1 MSRALQLNNT
11 WGPSTQGPRACTSSS
26 FPETRVW
33 YWVTFEGP
41 PRETIHQIL
50 YLASHPSISPAP
62 CTFLSPVRD
71 ISKVA
76 TIIRW
81 TRTFTR
87 LHRPETPVFNA
98 RVREQ
103 GEGGRVLLYLTLRM
117 QIPRVQGDMIS
128 SASPQ
133 ASRSSI
139 VIRVSDQP
147 FKDKEPGKM

>member
-11 WGPSTQGPRACTSSS
+11 WGPGTQGPRACTSSS

-50 YLASHPSISPAP
+50 YRAIRVYHRLRVHFYPRSGIFLRSP
-62 CTFLSPVRD
+62 LLYVERG
-71 ISKVA
+71 
-76 TIIRW
+76 
-81 TRTFTR
+81 R
-87 LHRPETPVFNA
+87 LRGYIDRKPRCSMHAYGNRG
-98 RVREQ
+98 R
-103 GEGGRVLLYLTLRM
+103 GGGVLLYLTLRM

>member
-1 MSRALQLNNT
+1 MGAWHTRPKGVYKFLVSRNKGLILSYVRGTSTRNN
-11 WGPSTQGPRACTSSS
+11 
-26 FPETRVW
+26 
-33 YWVTFEGP
+33 P
-41 PRETIHQIL
+41 PDTL
-50 YLASHPSISPAP
+50 SSHPSISPAP

-87 LHRPETPVFNA
+87 LHRPEIPVFNA

>member
-1 MSRALQLNNT
+1 M
-11 WGPSTQGPRACTSSS
+11 
-26 FPETRVW
+26 
-33 YWVTFEGP
+33 
-41 PRETIHQIL
+41 
-50 YLASHPSISPAP
+50 
-62 CTFLSPVRD
+62 
-71 ISKVA
+71 
-76 TIIRW
+76 
-81 TRTFTR
+81 
-87 LHRPETPVFNA
+87 FNA
-98 RVREQ
+98 RVWEQ

>member
-1 MSRALQLNNT
+1 M
-11 WGPSTQGPRACTSSS
+11 
-26 FPETRVW
+26 
-33 YWVTFEGP
+33 
-41 PRETIHQIL
+41 
-50 YLASHPSISPAP
+50 
-62 CTFLSPVRD
+62 
-71 ISKVA
+71 
-76 TIIRW
+76 
-81 TRTFTR
+81 
-87 LHRPETPVFNA
+87 FNA